1 MTTAAAVPD
10 SAVAASFAQSWPAIA
25 DLAVT
30 KEELLAVPVPVI
42 LGVALVVGV
51 GVNAAIVVGA
61 GAFAASKDDDAERAT
76 LTSPATSDRETNNR
90 PASASASASD
100 DEPDESD
107 DFDLESILSLVE
119 DAEAAEIERK
129 VSESP
134 GRDVY
139 EPASFAQ
146 MVSDAADAVR
156 AAVADGQNLL
166 EVQLPSTAATV
177 DSDASQ
183 AVNLRLAAA
192 FGDDFVR
199 RGECTHIA
207 IFVPLGVLVWAKCD
221 RRFFFLNREP
231 ADGAPVAHARA
242 GTGQDRIRARPSD
255 VRGGGVHEGGL
266 REPPRAASGAGY
278 EVASR

>member
-1 MTTAAAVPD
+1 MTTAAVVPD
-10 SAVAASFAQSWPAIA
+10 SAVAASFAMSWPAIA

-76 LTSPATSDRETNNR
+76 LSSPATSDRETNNR
-90 PASASASASD
+90 PAFASASAASAS
-100 DEPDESD
+100 DEPDEPD

-146 MVSDAADAVR
+146 MVADAADAVR

-199 RGECTHIA
+199 RGECIA
-207 IFVPLGVLVWAKCD
+207 IFVPSSRCTRLGKV
-221 RRFFFLNREP
+221 
-231 ADGAPVAHARA
+231 
-242 GTGQDRIRARPSD
+242 
-255 VRGGGVHEGGL
+255 
-266 REPPRAASGAGY
+266 
-278 EVASR
+278 

>member
-1 MTTAAAVPD
+1 MTIAAAVSD
-10 SAVAASFAQSWPAIA
+10 CAVAASFAMSWPAIA

-76 LTSPATSDRETNNR
+76 LSSPATSDRETNNR
-90 PASASASASD
+90 PASASAASAS
-100 DEPDESD
+100 DEPDEPDEPD

-119 DAEAAEIERK
+119 DAEAADIERK
-129 VSESP
+129 VSQSP

-139 EPASFAQ
+139 EPESFAQ
-146 MVSDAADAVR
+146 MVAHAADAVR
-156 AAVADGQNLL
+156 AAISDGQDLL

-177 DSDASQ
+177 DSDATQ

-199 RGECTHIA
+199 RGAFILSYFICTSCMGKWTD
-207 IFVPLGVLVWAKCD
+207 VV
-221 RRFFFLNREP
+221 FFNR
-231 ADGAPVAHARA
+231 
-242 GTGQDRIRARPSD
+242 
-255 VRGGGVHEGGL
+255 
-266 REPPRAASGAGY
+266 
-278 EVASR
+278 

>member
-1 MTTAAAVPD
+1 MTTAAVVPD
-10 SAVAASFAQSWPAIA
+10 SAVAASFAMSWPAIA

-76 LTSPATSDRETNNR
+76 LSSPATSDRETNNR
-90 PASASASASD
+90 PAFASASD
-100 DEPDESD
+100 EPDEPD

-146 MVSDAADAVR
+146 MVADAADAVR

-199 RGECTHIA
+199 RGECIA
-207 IFVPLGVLVWAKCD
+207 IFVPSSRCTRLGKV
-221 RRFFFLNREP
+221 
-231 ADGAPVAHARA
+231 
-242 GTGQDRIRARPSD
+242 
-255 VRGGGVHEGGL
+255 
-266 REPPRAASGAGY
+266 
-278 EVASR
+278 

>member
-61 GAFAASKDDDAERAT
+61 GAFAASKDDDAELAT

-90 PASASASASD
+90 PASASASD

-146 MVSDAADAVR
+146 MVADAADAVR

-177 DSDASQ
+177 DSDATQ

-199 RGECTHIA
+199 RGECIA
-207 IFVPLGVLVWAKCD
+207 IFVPSSRCTRLGKV
-221 RRFFFLNREP
+221 
-231 ADGAPVAHARA
+231 
-242 GTGQDRIRARPSD
+242 
-255 VRGGGVHEGGL
+255 
-266 REPPRAASGAGY
+266 
-278 EVASR
+278 

>member
-1 MTTAAAVPD
+1 MSD
-10 SAVAASFAQSWPAIA
+10 CAVAASFAMSWPAIA

-51 GVNAAIVVGA
+51 GVNTAIVVGA

-76 LTSPATSDRETNNR
+76 LSSPATSDRETNNR
-90 PASASASASD
+90 PASASASD

-119 DAEAAEIERK
+119 DAEAADIERK
-129 VSESP
+129 VSQSP

-139 EPASFAQ
+139 EPESFAQ
-146 MVSDAADAVR
+146 MVAHAADAVR
-156 AAVADGQNLL
+156 AAISDGQDLL

-177 DSDASQ
+177 DSDATQ

-199 RGECTHIA
+199 RGAFILSYFICTSCMGKWND
-207 IFVPLGVLVWAKCD
+207 VV
-221 RRFFFLNREP
+221 FFNR
-231 ADGAPVAHARA
+231 
-242 GTGQDRIRARPSD
+242 
-255 VRGGGVHEGGL
+255 
-266 REPPRAASGAGY
+266 
-278 EVASR
+278 

>member
-1 MTTAAAVPD
+1 MTTAAVVPD
-10 SAVAASFAQSWPAIA
+10 SAVAASFAMSWPAIA

-30 KEELLAVPVPVI
+30 KEELLAIPVPVI

-76 LTSPATSDRETNNR
+76 LTKIPATSDRETNNS
-90 PASASASASD
+90 PASASD
-100 DEPDESD
+100 EPDEPDESDEPD

-119 DAEAAEIERK
+119 DAEAADIERK

-134 GRDVY
+134 GRDAY
-139 EPASFAQ
+139 EPESFAQ
-146 MVSDAADAVR
+146 MVAHAADAVR
-156 AAVADGQNLL
+156 AAVADGHNLL
-166 EVQLPSTAATV
+166 EVQLPSTAASV

-199 RGECTHIA
+199 RGEFIL
-207 IFVPLGVLVWAKCD
+207 VPSYLCKS
-221 RRFFFLNREP
+221 
-231 ADGAPVAHARA
+231 H
-242 GTGQDRIRARPSD
+242 GQID
-255 VRGGGVHEGGL
+255 
-266 REPPRAASGAGY
+266 
-278 EVASR
+278 

>member
-1 MTTAAAVPD
+1 MAAW
-10 SAVAASFAQSWPAIA
+10 FAMSWPAIA

-76 LTSPATSDRETNNR
+76 LSSPATSDRETNNR
-90 PASASASASD
+90 PAFASASAASAS
-100 DEPDESD
+100 DEPDEPD

-119 DAEAAEIERK
+119 DAEAADIERK
-129 VSESP
+129 VSQSP

-139 EPASFAQ
+139 EPESFAQ
-146 MVSDAADAVR
+146 MVAHAADAVR
-156 AAVADGQNLL
+156 AAISDGQDLL

-177 DSDASQ
+177 DSDATQ

-199 RGECTHIA
+199 RGEFIL
-207 IFVPLGVLVWAKCD
+207 I
-221 RRFFFLNREP
+221 
-231 ADGAPVAHARA
+231 
-242 GTGQDRIRARPSD
+242 
-255 VRGGGVHEGGL
+255 
-266 REPPRAASGAGY
+266 
-278 EVASR
+278 

>member
-1 MTTAAAVPD
+1 MAAW
-10 SAVAASFAQSWPAIA
+10 FAMSWPAIA

-76 LTSPATSDRETNNR
+76 LSSPATSDRETNNR
-90 PASASASASD
+90 PAFASASAASAS
-100 DEPDESD
+100 DEPDEPD

-119 DAEAAEIERK
+119 DAEAADIERK
-129 VSESP
+129 VSQSP

-139 EPASFAQ
+139 EPESFAQ
-146 MVSDAADAVR
+146 MVAHAADAVR
-156 AAVADGQNLL
+156 AAISDGQDLL

-177 DSDASQ
+177 DSDATQ

-199 RGECTHIA
+199 RGAFILSYFICT
-207 IFVPLGVLVWAKCD
+207 
-221 RRFFFLNREP
+221 
-231 ADGAPVAHARA
+231 
-242 GTGQDRIRARPSD
+242 
-255 VRGGGVHEGGL
+255 
-266 REPPRAASGAGY
+266 
-278 EVASR
+278 SRMGK

>member
-1 MTTAAAVPD
+1 M
-10 SAVAASFAQSWPAIA
+10 AASFAMSWPAIA

-76 LTSPATSDRETNNR
+76 LSSPATSDRETNNR

-100 DEPDESD
+100 EPDEPDEPDEHD

-119 DAEAAEIERK
+119 DAEAADIERK
-129 VSESP
+129 VSQSP

-139 EPASFAQ
+139 EPESFAQ
-146 MVSDAADAVR
+146 MVAHAADAVR
-156 AAVADGQNLL
+156 AAISDGQDLL

-177 DSDASQ
+177 DSDATQ

-199 RGECTHIA
+199 RGAFILSYFICTSCM
-207 IFVPLGVLVWAKCD
+207 GK
-221 RRFFFLNREP
+221 
-231 ADGAPVAHARA
+231 
-242 GTGQDRIRARPSD
+242 
-255 VRGGGVHEGGL
+255 
-266 REPPRAASGAGY
+266 
-278 EVASR
+278 

>member
-1 MTTAAAVPD
+1 MTIAAAVSD
-10 SAVAASFAQSWPAIA
+10 CAVAASFAMSWPAIA

-30 KEELLAVPVPVI
+30 KEELLAVPVHVI

-76 LTSPATSDRETNNR
+76 LSSPATSDRETNNR
-90 PASASASASD
+90 PAFASASAASAS
-100 DEPDESD
+100 DEPDEPD

-119 DAEAAEIERK
+119 DAEAADIERK
-129 VSESP
+129 VSQSP

-139 EPASFAQ
+139 QPESFAQ
-146 MVSDAADAVR
+146 MVAHAADAVR
-156 AAVADGQNLL
+156 AAVADGHTLL

-177 DSDASQ
+177 DSDATQ

-199 RGECTHIA
+199 RGEFIL
-207 IFVPLGVLVWAKCD
+207 I
-221 RRFFFLNREP
+221 
-231 ADGAPVAHARA
+231 
-242 GTGQDRIRARPSD
+242 
-255 VRGGGVHEGGL
+255 
-266 REPPRAASGAGY
+266 
-278 EVASR
+278 

>member
-10 SAVAASFAQSWPAIA
+10 SAVAASFAMSWPAIA

-76 LTSPATSDRETNNR
+76 LTKIPATSDRETNNR

-100 DEPDESD
+100 EPDEPDEPD

-119 DAEAAEIERK
+119 DAEAADIERK

-139 EPASFAQ
+139 EP
-146 MVSDAADAVR
+146 D
-156 AAVADGQNLL
+156 
-166 EVQLPSTAATV
+166 PS
-177 DSDASQ
+177 
-183 AVNLRLAAA
+183 
-192 FGDDFVR
+192 R
-199 RGECTHIA
+199 RWSRT
-207 IFVPLGVLVWAKCD
+207 
-221 RRFFFLNREP
+221 RRMP
-231 ADGAPVAHARA
+231 C
-242 GTGQDRIRARPSD
+242 
-255 VRGGGVHEGGL
+255 
-266 REPPRAASGAGY
+266 EPP
-278 EVASR
+278 

>member
-1 MTTAAAVPD
+1 MSD
-10 SAVAASFAQSWPAIA
+10 CAVAASFAMSWPAIA

-76 LTSPATSDRETNNR
+76 LSSPATSDRETNNR
-90 PASASASASD
+90 PASASAS
-100 DEPDESD
+100 DEPDEPDEPD

-119 DAEAAEIERK
+119 DAEAADIERK
-129 VSESP
+129 VSQSP

-139 EPASFAQ
+139 EPESFAQ
-146 MVSDAADAVR
+146 MVAHAADAVR
-156 AAVADGQNLL
+156 AAISDGQDLL

-177 DSDASQ
+177 DSDATQ

-199 RGECTHIA
+199 RGAFILSYFICTSCMGKWND
-207 IFVPLGVLVWAKCD
+207 VV
-221 RRFFFLNREP
+221 FFNR
-231 ADGAPVAHARA
+231 
-242 GTGQDRIRARPSD
+242 
-255 VRGGGVHEGGL
+255 
-266 REPPRAASGAGY
+266 
-278 EVASR
+278 